1 MRNVAQKKW
10 KLDRLLLTAI
20 FGVCSILFV
29 VPLIWMLSASAKLER
44 DVMTY
49 PIQWIPQDWNWIEN
63 FQKVWLEKVPFS
75 MFYLNSFKLAILS
88 TLATLLISSMAAFSL
103 AKLKTPGK
111 GIMFGIMLSFM
122 IIPEQATLVPRFI
135 MIKWL
140 GLYNSHEGLVLM
152 LAFSM
157 YFTFL
162 MRQFMMGIHND
173 YIEAAK
179 IDGAGYLR
187 VYAQIMLPL
196 CKPILATA
204 GIIKFIWT
212 WNDYQNPLI
221 FLFTKELFPLPL
233 GIQFFR
239 QEYSNNVSLMMMA
252 AVSAIIPLLVVFV
265 ILQKQVI
272 NGITVGGVKG

>member
-10 KLDRLLLTAI
+10 KPDRLLLTAI

>member
-1 MRNVAQKKW
+1 MGKNKI
-10 KLDRLLLTAI
+10 DFSRLI
-20 FGVCSILFV
+20 FTVMCSILSIVFI

-44 DVMTY
+44 DVMIY
-49 PIQWIPQDWNWIEN
+49 PIQWIPRDWNWIEN
-63 FQKVWLEKVPFS
+63 FQKVWMENVPFS
-75 MFYLNSFKLAILS
+75 LFYWNSLKIAVI
-88 TLATLLISSMAAFSL
+88 ATLCTLVFSSMAAFSF
-103 AKLKTPGK
+103 AKLRAPGK
-111 GIMFGIMLSFM
+111 GIMFGMMMSFM

-140 GLYNSHEGLVLM
+140 GLYNTHEGIIIMLM
-152 LAFSM
+152 FSM

-162 MRQFMMGIHND
+162 MRQFMMGVHND
-173 YIEAAK
+173 FIESAK
-179 IDGAGYLR
+179 IDGAGYFR
-187 VYAQIMLPL
+187 IYAQIMLPL
-196 CKPILATA
+196 CRPILATA

-221 FLFTKELFPLPL
+221 FLFSKELYPLPL

-252 AVSAIIPLLVVFV
+252 AVSAIIPLIIVFV

>member
-1 MRNVAQKKW
+1 MNIK
-10 KLDRLLLTAI
+10 KLDFSRLI
-20 FGVCSILFV
+20 FTVLCSILSIVFI
-29 VPLIWMLSASAKLER
+29 VPLIWMVSASAKLER
-44 DVMTY
+44 DVMIY
-49 PIQWIPQDWNWIEN
+49 PIQWIPRDWNWVNN
-63 FQKVWLEKVPFS
+63 FHKVWLDNVPFTL
-75 MFYLNSFKLAILS
+75 FYWNSIKLAVI
-88 TLATLLISSMAAFSL
+88 ATLCTLVFSSMAAFSL
-103 AKLKTPGK
+103 AKLRAPGK
-111 GIMFGIMLSFM
+111 GIMFGMMMSFM

-140 GLYNSHEGLVLM
+140 GLYNTHEGIILM
-152 LAFSM
+152 LMFSM

-162 MRQFMMGIHND
+162 MRQFMMGVHNEF
-173 YIEAAK
+173 IESAK
-179 IDGAGYLR
+179 IDGAGYFR
-187 VYAQIMLPL
+187 IYAQIMVPL
-196 CKPILATA
+196 CRPILATA

-221 FLFTKELFPLPL
+221 FLFSKELYPLPL

-252 AVSAIIPLLVVFV
+252 AVSAIIPLIIVFV

>member
-1 MRNVAQKKW
+1 MMKKI
-10 KLDRLLLTAI
+10 DASRIVLTVL
-20 FGVCSILFV
+20 FGALSILFIT
-29 VPLIWMLSASAKLER
+29 PLVWMVSASAKLER

-49 PIQWIPQDWNWIEN
+49 PIQWIPRVWNWSSN
-63 FQKVWLEKVPFS
+63 FHKVWLENVPFS
-75 MFYLNSFKLAILS
+75 LFYWNSLKLAIIA
-88 TLATLLISSMAAFSL
+88 TFATLVFSSMAAFGFS
-103 AKLKTPGK
+103 KLRAPGK
-111 GIMFGIMLSFM
+111 GIMFGLMMSFM

-140 GLYNSHEGLVLM
+140 GLYNTHEGIILM
-152 LAFSM
+152 LMFSM

-173 YIEAAK
+173 FIEAAK
-179 IDGAGYLR
+179 IDGAGYIR
-187 VYAQIMLPL
+187 IYAQIMLPL

-221 FLFTKELFPLPL
+221 FLYTKELLPLPL

-252 AVSAIIPLLVVFV
+252 AVSAIIPLIIIFV
-265 ILQKQVI
+265 LLQKQVI

>member
-1 MRNVAQKKW
+1 MLQKSI
-10 KLDRLLLTAI
+10 KLDRLLLTVM
-20 FGVCSILFV
+20 FGICSVLFIT
-29 VPLIWMLSASAKLER
+29 PLVWMLSASAKLER

-49 PIQWIPQDWNWIEN
+49 PIQWIPREWNWVEN
-63 FQKVWLEKVPFS
+63 FQKVWMENVPFS
-75 MFYLNSFKLAILS
+75 MFYFNSFKLAVVS
-88 TLATLLISSMAAFSL
+88 TLATLLFSSMAAFAFS
-103 AKLKTPGK
+103 KLRAPGK
-111 GIMFGIMLSFM
+111 GIMFGLMMSFM

-140 GLYNSHEGLVLM
+140 GLYNSHEGLILM

-162 MRQFMMGIHND
+162 MRQFMMGVHND
-173 YIEAAK
+173 FIEAAK

-252 AVSAIIPLLVVFV
+252 AVSAIIPLIIVFV
-265 ILQKQVI
+265 VLQKQVI

>member
-1 MRNVAQKKW
+1 MSLKNL
-10 KLDRLLLTAI
+10 KLDRLIITVILSA
-20 FGVCSILFV
+20 CSILFI
-29 VPLIWMLSASAKLER
+29 VPLLWMLSASAKLER

-49 PIQWIPQDWNWIEN
+49 PIQWIPQQWNWIEN
-63 FQKVWLEKVPFS
+63 FHKVWLENVPFTL
-75 MFYLNSFKLAILS
+75 FYWNSFKLAIIS
-88 TLATLLISSMAAFSL
+88 TIATLLFSSMAAFAFS
-103 AKLKTPGK
+103 KLRAPGK
-111 GIMFGIMLSFM
+111 GIMFALMMSFM
-122 IIPEQATLVPRFI
+122 IIPDQATLVPRFI

-162 MRQFMMGIHND
+162 MRQFMMGVPND
-173 YIEAAK
+173 FIEAAK

-187 VYAQIMLPL
+187 VYAQILLPL
-196 CKPILATA
+196 SKPILATA

-221 FLFTKELFPLPL
+221 FLFKKELFPLPL

-252 AVSAIIPLLVVFV
+252 AVSAIIPLIIVFI
-265 ILQKQVI
+265 ILQKEVI

>member
-1 MRNVAQKKW
+1 MKAKKLQ
-10 KLDRLLLTAI
+10 LDRIVLTI
-20 FGVCSILFV
+20 LFGACSIMFI
-29 VPLIWMLSASAKLER
+29 VPLVWMLSASAKLER

-49 PIQWIPQDWNWIEN
+49 PIQWIPTTWNWTAN

-75 MFYLNSFKLAILS
+75 MFYWNSLKLAVIA
-88 TLATLLISSMAAFSL
+88 TLATLLFSSMAAFAFS
-103 AKLKTPGK
+103 KLRTPGK
-111 GIMFGIMLSFM
+111 GLMFGLMMSFM

-140 GLYNSHEGLVLM
+140 GLYNSHEGLILM

-162 MRQFMMGIHND
+162 MRQFMMGVHND
-173 YIEAAK
+173 FIEAAK
-179 IDGAGYLR
+179 IDGAGYFR
-187 VYAQIMLPL
+187 VYVQIMLPL
-196 CKPILATA
+196 CQPILATA

-221 FLFTKELFPLPL
+221 FLFKKELFPLPL

-252 AVSAIIPLLVVFV
+252 AVSAIIPLIIVFV

>member
-1 MRNVAQKKW
+1 MAHKKW
-10 KLDRLLLTAI
+10 KPDRLLLSVLL
-20 FGVCSILFV
+20 GVCSILFV
-29 VPLIWMLSASAKLER
+29 IPLVWMLSASAKLER
-44 DVMTY
+44 DVMSY
-49 PIQWIPQDWNWIEN
+49 PIQWIPQQWNWVEN
-63 FQKVWLEKVPFS
+63 FHKVWLENVPFAL
-75 MFYLNSFKLAILS
+75 FYFNSFKLAILS

-103 AKLKTPGK
+103 AKLRAPGK
-111 GIMFGIMLSFM
+111 GVMFGIMMSFM

-162 MRQFMMGIHND
+162 MRQYMVGIHSE
-173 YIEAAK
+173 YLEAAK
-179 IDGAGYLR
+179 IDGAGYIR
-187 VYAQIMLPL
+187 IYAQIMLPL
-196 CKPILATA
+196 CRPILATA

-239 QEYSNNVSLMMMA
+239 QEYSNNISLMMMA
-252 AVSAIIPLLVVFV
+252 AVSAIIPLLIVFV
-265 ILQKQVI
+265 VLQKQVI

>member
-1 MRNVAQKKW
+1 MNWKKI
-10 KLDRLLLTAI
+10 KLDRLLLTAL
-20 FGVCSILFV
+20 FGALSILFV
-29 VPLIWMLSASAKLER
+29 MPLVWMLSASAKLER

-49 PIQWIPQDWNWIEN
+49 PIQWIPKDWNWVEN
-63 FQKVWLEKVPFS
+63 FQKVWMENVPFS
-75 MFYLNSFKLAILS
+75 MFYANSFKLAIIS
-88 TLATLLISSMAAFSL
+88 TLATLLFSSMAAFAF
-103 AKLKTPGK
+103 AKLRAPGK
-111 GIMFGIMLSFM
+111 GIMFGLMMSFM
-122 IIPEQATLVPRFI
+122 VIPEQATLVPRFI

-140 GLYNSHEGLVLM
+140 GLYNSHEGLILM

-173 YIEAAK
+173 FIEAAK

-221 FLFTKELFPLPL
+221 FLFTKELYPLPL

-252 AVSAIIPLLVVFV
+252 AVSAIVPLIIIFI

-272 NGITVGGVKG
+272 KGIAVGGVKG

>member
-1 MRNVAQKKW
+1 MNWKKM
-10 KLDRLLLTAI
+10 KLDRLLLTAL
-20 FGVCSILFV
+20 FGALSILFV
-29 VPLIWMLSASAKLER
+29 MPLVWMLSASAKLER

-49 PIQWIPQDWNWIEN
+49 PIQWIPKDWNWVEN
-63 FQKVWLEKVPFS
+63 FQKVWMENVPFS
-75 MFYLNSFKLAILS
+75 MFYANSFKLAIIS
-88 TLATLLISSMAAFSL
+88 TLATLLFSSMAAFAF
-103 AKLKTPGK
+103 AKLRAPGK
-111 GIMFGIMLSFM
+111 GIMFGLMMSFM
-122 IIPEQATLVPRFI
+122 VIPEQATLVPRFI

-140 GLYNSHEGLVLM
+140 GLYNSHEGLILM

-173 YIEAAK
+173 FIEAAK

-221 FLFTKELFPLPL
+221 FLFTKELYPLPL

-252 AVSAIIPLLVVFV
+252 AVSAIVPLIIIFI

-272 NGITVGGVKG
+272 KGIAVGGVKG

>member
-1 MRNVAQKKW
+1 
-10 KLDRLLLTAI
+10 
-20 FGVCSILFV
+20 
-29 VPLIWMLSASAKLER
+29 MLSASAKLER

-49 PIQWIPQDWNWIEN
+49 PIQWIPREWNWVDN
-63 FQKVWLEKVPFS
+63 FQKVWMENVPFS
-75 MFYLNSFKLAILS
+75 LFYWNSFKLAVVS
-88 TLATLLISSMAAFSL
+88 TIATLLFSSMAAFAFS
-103 AKLKTPGK
+103 KLRAPGK
-111 GIMFGIMLSFM
+111 GVMFGLMMSFM

-140 GLYNSHEGLVLM
+140 GLYNSHEGLMLM

-162 MRQFMMGIHND
+162 MRQFMMGVHND
-173 YIEAAK
+173 FIEVAK

-252 AVSAIIPLLVVFV
+252 AVSAIIPLLIVFV
-265 ILQKQVI
+265 VLQKQVI

>member
-1 MRNVAQKKW
+1 MNTKKFELSRW
-10 KLDRLLLTAI
+10 I
-20 FGVCSILFV
+20 FTVMCGALSILFI
-29 VPLIWMLSASAKLER
+29 VPLVWMLSASAKLER

-49 PIQWIPQDWNWIEN
+49 PIQWIPQEWNWVSN
-63 FQKVWLEKVPFS
+63 FQKVWLENVPFS
-75 MFYLNSFKLAILS
+75 LFYWNSFKLS
-88 TLATLLISSMAAFSL
+88 VLATLCTLIFSSMAAFSF
-103 AKLKTPGK
+103 AKLRAPGK
-111 GIMFGIMLSFM
+111 GIMFGLMMSFM

-140 GLYNSHEGLVLM
+140 GLYNTHEGLILM

-162 MRQFMMGIHND
+162 MRQYMMGIQND
-173 YIEAAK
+173 FIESAK

-187 VYAQIMLPL
+187 IYAQIMLPL
-196 CKPILATA
+196 SKPILATA

-221 FLFTKELFPLPL
+221 FLFSKNLYPLPL

-252 AVSAIIPLLVVFV
+252 AVSAIIPLIIVFIV
-265 ILQKQVI
+265 LQKQVI

>member
-1 MRNVAQKKW
+1 MNWKKI
-10 KLDRLLLTAI
+10 KLDRLLLTAL
-20 FGVCSILFV
+20 FGALSILFV
-29 VPLIWMLSASAKLER
+29 MPLVWMLSASAKLER

-49 PIQWIPQDWNWIEN
+49 PIQWIPKDWNWVEN
-63 FQKVWLEKVPFS
+63 FQKVWMENVPFS
-75 MFYLNSFKLAILS
+75 MFYANSFKLAVIS
-88 TLATLLISSMAAFSL
+88 TLATLLFSSMAAFAF
-103 AKLKTPGK
+103 AKLRAPGK
-111 GIMFGIMLSFM
+111 GIMFGLMMSFM
-122 IIPEQATLVPRFI
+122 VIPEQATLVPRFI

-140 GLYNSHEGLVLM
+140 GLYNSHEGLILM

-173 YIEAAK
+173 FIEAAK

-221 FLFTKELFPLPL
+221 FLFTKELYPLPL

-252 AVSAIIPLLVVFV
+252 AVSAIVPLIIIFI

-272 NGITVGGVKG
+272 KGIAVGGVKG

>member
-1 MRNVAQKKW
+1 MSFKNI
-10 KLDRLLLTAI
+10 KLDRVFLTVI
-20 FGVCSILFV
+20 FGAVSILFV
-29 VPLIWMLSASAKLER
+29 VPLLWMFSASAKLER

-49 PIQWIPQDWNWIEN
+49 PIQWIPREWNWIEN
-63 FQKVWLEKVPFS
+63 FQKVWLENVPFTL
-75 MFYLNSFKLAILS
+75 FYWNSFKLAIIS
-88 TLATLLISSMAAFSL
+88 TLATLIFSSMAAFAFS
-103 AKLKTPGK
+103 KLRTPGK
-111 GIMFGIMLSFM
+111 GIMFGLMMSFM
-122 IIPEQATLVPRFI
+122 IIPDQATLVPRFI

-140 GLYNSHEGLVLM
+140 GLYNSHEGIILM

-162 MRQFMMGIHND
+162 MRQFMIGVPND
-173 YIEAAK
+173 FIEAAK

-187 VYAQIMLPL
+187 IYAQIILPL
-196 CKPILATA
+196 SRPILATA

-252 AVSAIIPLLVVFV
+252 AVSAIIPLIIVFV

>member
-1 MRNVAQKKW
+1 MPTNKI
-10 KLDRLLLTAI
+10 KLDRLLLTVL
-20 FGVCSILFV
+20 FGACSILFIT
-29 VPLIWMLSASAKLER
+29 PLVWMLSASAKLER

-49 PIQWIPQDWNWIEN
+49 PIQWIPREWNWVDN
-63 FQKVWLEKVPFS
+63 FQKVWMENVPFS
-75 MFYLNSFKLAILS
+75 LFYWNSFKLAVVS
-88 TLATLLISSMAAFSL
+88 TIATLLFSSMAAFAFS
-103 AKLKTPGK
+103 KLRAPGK
-111 GIMFGIMLSFM
+111 GVMFGLMMSFM

-140 GLYNSHEGLVLM
+140 GLYNSHEGLMLM

-162 MRQFMMGIHND
+162 MRQFMMGVHND
-173 YIEAAK
+173 FIEVAK

-252 AVSAIIPLLVVFV
+252 AVSAIIPLLIVFV
-265 ILQKQVI
+265 VLQKQVI